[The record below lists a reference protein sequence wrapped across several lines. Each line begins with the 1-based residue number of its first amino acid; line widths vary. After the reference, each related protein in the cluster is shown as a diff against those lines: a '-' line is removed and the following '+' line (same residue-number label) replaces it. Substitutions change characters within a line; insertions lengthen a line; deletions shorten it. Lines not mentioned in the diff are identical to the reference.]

1 MHVAPL
7 SNEMTLFIDRRD
19 SGGLAVRLIMS
30 HCDIDGCSS
39 ILVFTKESVPVL
51 RVAVDTDVSC

>member
-1 MHVAPL
+1 MHTVPL
-7 SNEMTLFIDRRD
+7 SNEMTLFIDWRD

-30 HCDIDGCSS
+30 HRDIDGCSS
-39 ILVFTKESVPVL
+39 ILVFTKEPVPVL